1 MRLCANLVK
10 QAWEDG
16 DPPARRPRPA
26 RTFMIAV
33 DFQTPAQPHSMI
45 AVDFMLHVY
54 KIHRDH
60 GESQHTSKIKL
71 AW

>member
-16 DPPARRPRPA
+16 DLPARRPRPG

-33 DFQTPAQPHSMI
+33 DFMRY
-45 AVDFMLHVY
+45 VD
-54 KIHRDH
+54 IP
-60 GESQHTSKIKL
+60 E
-71 AW
+71 